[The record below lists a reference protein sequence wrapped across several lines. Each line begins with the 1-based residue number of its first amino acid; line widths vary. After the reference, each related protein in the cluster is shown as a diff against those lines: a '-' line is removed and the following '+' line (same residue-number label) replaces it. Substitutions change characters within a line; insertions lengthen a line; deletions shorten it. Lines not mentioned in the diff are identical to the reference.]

1 MGKRRQR
8 KPIPPMPLVG
18 ASAQSQEERVSKG
31 VKFLALIWSE
41 IATKVVEEAVRVYE
55 LSPDQGSALREAF
68 LRRVQYDV
76 EAC

>member
-1 MGKRRQR
+1 MVKRQRQQR

-18 ASAQSQEERVSKG
+18 AAPQEERVSKG

-41 IATKVVEEAVRVYE
+41 IAAKVVEEAVRVYE
-55 LSPDQGSALREAF
+55 LSPDQAAAVREAF